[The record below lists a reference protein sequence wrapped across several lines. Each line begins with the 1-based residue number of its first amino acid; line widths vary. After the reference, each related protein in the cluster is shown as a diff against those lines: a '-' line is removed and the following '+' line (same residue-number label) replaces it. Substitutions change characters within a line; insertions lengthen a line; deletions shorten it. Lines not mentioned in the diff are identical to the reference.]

1 MADCQLFLKAEDR
14 QRVSSF
20 KISGAANKIARLDS
34 SQRAKGEWL
43 RPALEITPRG
53 SHWPPGTLI
62 VPCTIVMPVA
72 ASAPKLEAPRGYGA
86 TVALESKDYQ
96 QAQEHAQQIMRD
108 QSLNFIH
115 AFDDLEIIAGEA
127 TGSTRKRCVSA
138 CGKQG
143 IRWGKERLRSPY

>member
-1 MADCQLFLKAEDR
+1 MAGCQLFLKAEDR

-34 SQRAKGEWL
+34 SQRAKGVVAASAGNNAQGI
-43 RPALEITPRG
+43 ALAARNLD
-53 SHWPPGTLI
+53 S
-62 VPCTIVMPVA
+62 PCTIVMPVA
-72 ASAPKLEAPRGYGA
+72 ASVPKIEAPRGYGA
-86 TVALESKDYQ
+86 TVALQSEDYQ

-115 AFDDLEIIAGEA
+115 AFDDLGIIAGEE

-143 IRWGKERLRSPY
+143 IR